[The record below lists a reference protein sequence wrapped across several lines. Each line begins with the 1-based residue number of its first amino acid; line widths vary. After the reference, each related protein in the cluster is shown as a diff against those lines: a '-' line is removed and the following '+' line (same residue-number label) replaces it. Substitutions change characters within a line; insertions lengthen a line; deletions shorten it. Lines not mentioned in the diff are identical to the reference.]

1 MIPQCSP
8 FLRCHGVLAKKKSM
22 KHLDALLLPT
32 RQFSLVLLA
41 TSLSSMTQKRHIKM
55 QMAGRQRECND
66 FQWGSK
72 AIVRGNLVGTACS
85 RCDAKAVGVDA
96 PTSEHFL
103 TTTSHNPPPNAYTH
117 LDQQKAAFWG
127 GTIPGKTEGGVH
139 LFQSNM
145 VKNLMCSLQN
155 PIRTVWVLMGN
166 RSPVIKKD
174 MTGFCFVWMQG
185 KKSRFSVSQTIW

>member
-1 MIPQCSP
+1 MYNILMIPQCSP

-32 RQFSLVLLA
+32 RPFSLVLLA

-103 TTTSHNPPPNAYTH
+103 TTTSHKPPPSGKRIYTFRP
-117 LDQQKAAFWG
+117 A
-127 GTIPGKTEGGVH
+127 EGSILRRNH
-139 LFQSNM
+139 SR
-145 VKNLMCSLQN
+145 QN
-155 PIRTVWVLMGN
+155 RR
-166 RSPVIKKD
+166 RSAPLSK
-174 MTGFCFVWMQG
+174 
-185 KKSRFSVSQTIW
+185 